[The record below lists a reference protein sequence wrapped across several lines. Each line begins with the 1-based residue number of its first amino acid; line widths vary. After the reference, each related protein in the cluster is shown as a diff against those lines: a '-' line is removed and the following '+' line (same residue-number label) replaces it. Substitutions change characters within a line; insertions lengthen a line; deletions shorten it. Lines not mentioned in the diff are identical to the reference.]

1 MFKDRRVVGILALL
15 AVLVVAALVVPHPS
29 ITQVRA
35 WSESVHGPAL
45 VLIFFAVHAVATV
58 FPIPRTVFTLSAG
71 VLFGSAV
78 GIAVTT
84 AATTVSAVLAFLLV
98 RAVGRGVVESHL
110 THPAAK
116 SVDLRLARRGWLAVG
131 SLRLIAAAPFFVVNC
146 CCAVSSVRL
155 APYTLATIVGI
166 LPGTVAVVL
175 LGDVLTGRTDPAL
188 MVVTAVCIAL
198 GVAGL
203 LLEARLP
210 PPAGSA
216 LDAVVDPDESQP
228 PRTSFKA

>member
-45 VLIFFAVHAVATV
+45 VLVFFAVHAVATV
-58 FPIPRTVFTLSAG
+58 FPIPRTVFTL
-71 VLFGSAV
+71 
-78 GIAVTT
+78 T
-84 AATTVSAVLAFLLV
+84 
-98 RAVGRGVVESHL
+98 AVGRRVVESHL

-155 APYTLATIVGI
+155 VPYTLATIVGI

-198 GVAGL
+198 GVGGL

-210 PPAGSA
+210 SPAGSA
-216 LDAVVDPDESQP
+216 LDAVVDTEESQP
-228 PRTSFKA
+228 PKTSFKA

>member
-1 MFKDRRVVGILALL
+1 MTRIFKDRRVVGILVLL
-15 AVLVVAALVVPHPS
+15 AALALAAVAVPYPS
-29 ITQVRA
+29 IAQIRA
-35 WSESVHGPAL
+35 WSEAVDGP
-45 VLIFFAVHAVATV
+45 VLILAFFAVHALTTIS
-58 FPIPRTVFTLSAG
+58 PIPRTVFTLSAG

-78 GIAVTT
+78 GIAVTL

-98 RAVGRGVVESHL
+98 RAVGRGLVASHL

-116 SVDLRLARRGWLAVG
+116 AIDLRLARRGWLAVG

-155 APYTLATIVGI
+155 VPYTLATIVGI

-175 LGDVLTGRTDPAL
+175 LGDVLTGQTNPAL
-188 MVVTAVCIAL
+188 MVVTALCIVL
-198 GVAGL
+198 GVGGL

-210 PPAGSA
+210 QPAGSA
-216 LDAVVDPDESQP
+216 LDAVVDPEPHPLDKP
-228 PRTSFKA
+228 